1 MTKHRQVFSIRKSL
15 YGATS
20 VVVATCFFM
29 LGTSDAEADMVQ
41 AEPAIQQMQVADS
54 AEQANAFN
62 EMAFQSDNSAT
73 LEEEQKQIVADKH
86 ESVNNDVLEAGQ
98 QQAKPKEMSL
108 EVEKDSTVQNDDR
121 HPIVTSEEN
130 VKVTK
135 DKPTPVVAPMDKTT
149 VAPVTHGKEATP
161 VVADAPNAETGDKG
175 AVTAHT
181 LRKANN
187 PVETAN
193 PEQPLNQHPFV
204 FVHGF
209 MGMVGDVAPKGMN
222 YWGGTKANLQAYIR
236 NKGYEMYEASV
247 SAIASNHERVVDL
260 YHYIVGG
267 RADYGAAHAEKYGH
281 ERYGKTYNGIYPDW
295 QPGKPIHLIGH
306 SMGGQTIRLLEH
318 YLRNGNDEER
328 LYQQQHGGTLS
339 PLYQGGQDG
348 MITSITTIATPHN
361 GTHAADQLGNTPFI
375 RHLLYGLTRT
385 FGNHLGTLDLGM
397 HHWGFKQ
404 REGESLIDYGKRV
417 AQSQLWDSEDTAL
430 YDLTTTGAEKLNAQ
444 TSVNPNIYYKT
455 FNGQATHKTLSGK
468 HMIDFGMAFAHVLTG
483 NLIGGV
489 MDEIWRPND
498 GLVSVVSA
506 QYPTG
511 EAHVDVTANTS
522 LQKGVWQVMPTM
534 IGWDHSDFIGNDTLD
549 ATHSAAQL
557 TGFYDEIIA
566 YLMRIEAEK

>member
-1 MTKHRQVFSIRKSL
+1 MTNHRQVFSIRKSL

-29 LGTSDAEADMVQ
+29 LGTGDAEADMVQ
-41 AEPAIQQMQVADS
+41 SEHAIQQTEVADS
-54 AEQANAFN
+54 VEQAKAFN
-62 EMAFQSDNSAT
+62 ETASQVDNRAT
-73 LEEEQKQIVADKH
+73 LEEAQKQIVVDQHA
-86 ESVNNDVLEAGQ
+86 SVNDDVLEANQ
-98 QQAKPKEMSL
+98 QQAKPKERSL
-108 EVEKDSTVQNDDR
+108 EVEKDSAIQNDNR
-121 HPIVTSEEN
+121 HPIVTPEES
-130 VKVTK
+130 VKVT
-135 DKPTPVVAPMDKTT
+135 DVKPTPVLAPTDKTT
-149 VAPVTHGKEATP
+149 VVPVTHGKEAAP
-161 VVADAPNAETGDKG
+161 VVTDAPNAETGDKES
-175 AVTAHT
+175 VTAHT
-181 LRKANN
+181 LRKADN

-222 YWGGTKANLQAYIR
+222 YWGGTKANLQDYIR

-281 ERYGKTYNGIYPDW
+281 ERYGKTYKGIYPDW

-430 YDLTTTGAEKLNAQ
+430 YDLTTTGAEKFNAQ

-511 EAHVDVTANTS
+511 EAHVDVTADTP

-534 IGWDHSDFIGNDTLD
+534 TGWDHSDFIGNDTLD
-549 ATHSAAQL
+549 ATHNAEQL
-557 TGFYDEIIA
+557 TDFYDELID